1 MPTACP
7 GSGEFVA
14 AQKQGKEQYNP
25 GMCCNVGVYIERHG
39 SIPQKHVEERARK
52 YERFVGVEAQI
63 LTLLPH

>member
-39 SIPQKHVEERARK
+39 SIPQKHVEEHENAN
-52 YERFVGVEAQI
+52 V
-63 LTLLPH
+63 LLASRLKF